1 MFNRRENLPAEA
13 EPSPS
18 DSALRPS
25 PERPAANAPAARG
38 ASAVIGP
45 SIQIDGSLKGDED
58 LLIQGRVKGTV
69 ELKNNSVTIGESGQ
83 VTADIYAHTIAVEGR
98 LDGKLVASER
108 VMIRKTAQIKGTIIA
123 PRVTLEDGARFN
135 GSIDM
140 DPETE
145 VLKKA
150 FAAPSA
156 NAPSRAEKTPGPG
169 PDQAG
174 KQAEKQAAGTA
185 VKSLL

>member
-1 MFNRRENLPAEA
+1 MFNKRDNSPAEA
-13 EPSPS
+13 ESSPS
-18 DSALRPS
+18 DSAQRS
-25 PERPAANAPAARG
+25 SVDRPATAVPAARAAG
-38 ASAVIGP
+38 AVIGP

-145 VLKKA
+145 ALKKA
-150 FAAPSA
+150 FASPSNSA
-156 NAPSRAEKTPGPG
+156 AGRVEKTAGPG
-169 PDQAG
+169 PDPVD
-174 KQAEKQAAGTA
+174 KPAAGAA
-185 VKSLL
+185 VKTLL

>member
-1 MFNRRENLPAEA
+1 MFNKRDNSPAEA
-13 EPSPS
+13 ESS
-18 DSALRPS
+18 QYDAALRAS
-25 PERPAANAPAARG
+25 SDRPAAGVSAARG
-38 ASAVIGP
+38 AGAVIGP

-83 VTADIYAHTIAVEGR
+83 VTADIYAQTIAVEGR
-98 LDGKLVASER
+98 LDGKLIASER

-145 VLKKA
+145 ALKKA
-150 FAAPSA
+150 FASPGA
-156 NAPSRAEKTPGPG
+156 NAHGRVEKT
-169 PDQAG
+169 AG
-174 KQAEKQAAGTA
+174 AGVDKTADKQAAGA
-185 VKSLL
+185 PAKSLL

>member
-1 MFNRRENLPAEA
+1 MFNKRDNSPAETESGQSEA
-13 EPSPS
+13 GPRASY
-18 DSALRPS
+18 
-25 PERPAANAPAARG
+25 ERPAAGVSADRG
-38 ASAVIGP
+38 AGAVIGP

-108 VMIRKTAQIKGTIIA
+108 VMIRKTAQIKGTILA

-145 VLKKA
+145 ALKKTFSA
-150 FAAPSA
+150 TGSSLPDRAESKPSVGSGKGDPSA
-156 NAPSRAEKTPGPG
+156 PG
-169 PDQAG
+169 
-174 KQAEKQAAGTA
+174 AA
-185 VKSLL
+185 VNSLL